1 MIEAIKKHKRIV
13 AAVVILILTA
23 IIEIECNYQAIR
35 HGYTDLDLSEYITE
49 ENSLGTEKFVVSYA
63 FPQKN
68 YIKQIKLTGSFPK
81 EQWFKIKVTEVN
93 PFGKEEEKTYSDTVN
108 GWFNDYYTDISAN
121 VTSLEIEIDKPKDAQ
136 LTGVVCS
143 NNVEINKY
151 RILFFVMAF
160 SMLYLA
166 VFEKKASKKPERFF
180 AVYAL
185 IFGMLIIFFAQPV
198 KNSWDEQ
205 VHFQNAYRLASGRIV
220 KWTEAAVDIKDVSSV
235 KCNTKA
241 EYAELRKYMDEKGK
255 ELLYTEK
262 KETLIP
268 SYTVL
273 AYVPQALF
281 LKIGMLLH
289 LPFSVL
295 YAFGKVGNLILF
307 IGVMYCAISIAKKK
321 KLLLMFFAMMPTVIF
336 QASSYTYDIV
346 VLSFITLACVMWA
359 NEMYFLR
366 KGVETWKVIAMVL
379 LFTIGCFS
387 KAVYIP
393 LLLLVI
399 LLPEYQKMSNKNKI
413 FLWGGIALIV
423 MLVMMTFVL
432 PTLTSTVARDLS
444 FGGDSRGGDTGSVRQ
459 IISMVKH
466 PWASIKLMLGSIIQ
480 LDNFRNLGYSSAD
493 NYFFGNLMFL
503 NFAEAGI
510 LSDKWSVLLVPMFTI
525 LAICPEA
532 NADPHYKL
540 KLWDKFVIFVSV
552 FGTIFMIWLALYLSF
567 TPVGENEIR
576 GVQARYYLPLIY
588 MLFALLPWNKKCFD
602 FKREKLI
609 RASLCIVQ
617 ILGWV
622 LMYQTMIQGRL
633 V

>member
-49 ENSLGTEKFVVSYA
+49 KNSLGTEKFVVSYA

-220 KWTEAAVDIKDVSSV
+220 KWTEAAVDIKDVFAV
-235 KCNTKA
+235 KCNRKA
-241 EYAELRKYMDEKGK
+241 E
-255 ELLYTEK
+255 
-262 KETLIP
+262 
-268 SYTVL
+268 
-273 AYVPQALF
+273 
-281 LKIGMLLH
+281 
-289 LPFSVL
+289 
-295 YAFGKVGNLILF
+295 
-307 IGVMYCAISIAKKK
+307 
-321 KLLLMFFAMMPTVIF
+321 
-336 QASSYTYDIV
+336 
-346 VLSFITLACVMWA
+346 
-359 NEMYFLR
+359 
-366 KGVETWKVIAMVL
+366 
-379 LFTIGCFS
+379 
-387 KAVYIP
+387 
-393 LLLLVI
+393 
-399 LLPEYQKMSNKNKI
+399 
-413 FLWGGIALIV
+413 
-423 MLVMMTFVL
+423 
-432 PTLTSTVARDLS
+432 
-444 FGGDSRGGDTGSVRQ
+444 
-459 IISMVKH
+459 
-466 PWASIKLMLGSIIQ
+466 
-480 LDNFRNLGYSSAD
+480 
-493 NYFFGNLMFL
+493 
-503 NFAEAGI
+503 
-510 LSDKWSVLLVPMFTI
+510 
-525 LAICPEA
+525 
-532 NADPHYKL
+532 
-540 KLWDKFVIFVSV
+540 
-552 FGTIFMIWLALYLSF
+552 
-567 TPVGENEIR
+567 
-576 GVQARYYLPLIY
+576 
-588 MLFALLPWNKKCFD
+588 
-602 FKREKLI
+602 
-609 RASLCIVQ
+609 
-617 ILGWV
+617 
-622 LMYQTMIQGRL
+622 
-633 V
+633 